1 MPGDDSA
8 VSATAPG
15 TPGAGAGRPVG
26 RSAVRRRVRR
36 LIDGGLLLQGG
47 VQGSPVL
54 RLFARW
60 VRRPLLPAVRLW
72 RRNIQLKVVA
82 TTLLMSLGVV
92 LLLGFVVIGQVR
104 NGLLDAKVKGAESQ
118 ATGGF
123 RVAET
128 LARSAGEGTSDGN
141 ARDGLPRQNSAIWL
155 NDLVQQMSASG
166 QGAFHVVTLNPPGEG
181 GNVSARAPRGS
192 GNVDAP
198 ASVPLTLREGVDDNT
213 GPSRSYTRII
223 YSDGRPSQPG
233 LAIGTQLSTPQ
244 SDRYELYYLFP
255 LAQEEKSLSLVKTTL
270 ATAGL
275 FVVVLLGAIAWLVV
289 RQVVTPVRMAAGIA
303 ERLSAGRLQ
312 ERMKVTG
319 EDDIARLGEAFNK
332 MAQNLQLKIQ
342 QLEAL
347 SRMQRRFVSDV
358 SHELRT
364 PLTTVRMAADV
375 IHEARVDFDP
385 VTARSAELLADQLDR
400 FESLLADLLEIS
412 RFDAGAAA
420 LEAEPIDLREV
431 VRRVVGG
438 AEPLAER
445 KGTRIRVVGDQQPV
459 IAEAD
464 TRRVERV
471 LRNLVVNA
479 VEHGEGRDVV
489 VRLAT
494 AGGAVAVAVRDYGVG
509 LKPGEATRVFSRF
522 WRADPARARTTGGT
536 GLGLSIALE
545 DARLHGGW
553 LQAWGEPGGGSQF
566 RLTLPRT
573 ADEALRGSPIPLE
586 PEDSRRN
593 RDAAQGPPPPP
604 ADGSAVTVPAQLS
617 AAARAVPA
625 PATGRRDPAAGLH
638 SRPGAPRSAAST
650 VPPRAGGPGRSPLPQ
665 QGGSTTGTTPVVDPA
680 ALPSN
685 GSRVVPRRDGT
696 GPASA
701 THGEATEDV
710 TTLCGPGTTS
720 GARRPHTPGD
730 GTGPAAAPDTG
741 ARDGR
746 GVRKGHGDGRD
757 DGRGAGRGAGDVDGD
772 VGEDV
777 DGRDDGSG
785 HEHVGGHGDRHVG
798 GRRDLGG
805 RVDADRHRGGDRSAG
820 GDRGTGGAGDR
831 TGAPGTSA
839 ALTGTTGDRPGNERE
854 EPRG

>member
-1 MPGDDSA
+1 MTGDSA
-8 VSATAPG
+8 ASAPG
-15 TPGAGAGRPVG
+15 RSGARAGRPVG
-26 RSAVRRRVRR
+26 RQTAGSRWGQF
-36 LIDGGLLLQGG
+36 LLEGGLLQGG

-54 RLFARW
+54 RLFMRW
-60 VRRPLLPAVRLW
+60 VRRPLLPVMRLW
-72 RRNIQLKVVA
+72 RRNIQLKVVV

-104 NGLLDAKVKGAESQ
+104 NGLLDAKVKASQSQ

-123 RVAET
+123 AVAKQ
-128 LARSAGEGTSDGN
+128 SADEAGAGTGDDGTSADGH
-141 ARDGLPRQNSAIWL
+141 PEQNVIQWMS
-155 NDLVQQMSASG
+155 DLVFSLSSGG
-166 QGAFHVVTLNPPGEG
+166 QGAFDVVTLPADDD
-181 GNVSARAPRGS
+181 SGS
-192 GNVDAP
+192 GRGPRASGGVNP
-198 ASVPLTLREGVDDNT
+198 TASVPEDLRERIDSST
-213 GPSRSYTRII
+213 AAAQSYTRII
-223 YSDGRPSQPG
+223 YNPTAGKESQPA
-233 LAIGTQLSTPQ
+233 LVIGKQVNDPN
-244 SDRYELYYLFP
+244 SDPYQLYYLFP
-255 LAQEEKSLSLVKTTL
+255 LSQEEKSLSLVKGTL

-342 QLEAL
+342 QLEDL

-375 IHEARVDFDP
+375 IHEAREDFDP

-431 VRRVVGG
+431 VRRVVSG

-445 KGTRIRVVGDQQPV
+445 KGTKVRIVGDQQPIV
-459 IAEAD
+459 AEAD
-464 TRRVERV
+464 ARRVERV

-479 VEHGEGRDVV
+479 VEHGEGKDVV
-489 VRLAT
+489 VKLAA

-573 ADEALRGSPIPLE
+573 ADEPLRGSPIPLE
-586 PEDSRRN
+586 PKDSRRN
-593 RDAAQGPPPPP
+593 RGLNDAGLPRGGGEKVA
-604 ADGSAVTVPAQLS
+604 TVPAQPMGDTVS
-617 AAARAVPA
+617 S
-625 PATGRRDPAAGLH
+625 RDPIV
-638 SRPGAPRSAAST
+638 PRSAAA
-650 VPPRAGGPGRSPLPQ
+650 VPTA
-665 QGGSTTGTTPVVDPA
+665 DPT
-680 ALPSN
+680 ALPGN
-685 GSRVVPRRDGT
+685 GARVVSRPASSPRRPDDTAPTGDG
-696 GPASA
+696 PRSEAASRPDA
-701 THGEATEDV
+701 GSEESYEQGEAF
-710 TTLCGPGTTS
+710 
-720 GARRPHTPGD
+720 R
-730 GTGPAAAPDTG
+730 
-741 ARDGR
+741 GR
-746 GVRKGHGDGRD
+746 
-757 DGRGAGRGAGDVDGD
+757 
-772 VGEDV
+772 
-777 DGRDDGSG
+777 
-785 HEHVGGHGDRHVG
+785 
-798 GRRDLGG
+798 
-805 RVDADRHRGGDRSAG
+805 
-820 GDRGTGGAGDR
+820 
-831 TGAPGTSA
+831 
-839 ALTGTTGDRPGNERE
+839 
-854 EPRG
+854 

>member
-1 MPGDDSA
+1 MSGDSA
-8 VSATAPG
+8 ASAPG
-15 TPGAGAGRPVG
+15 RSGDRPGRPVG
-26 RSAVRRRVRR
+26 RGTAAFRWRH
-36 LIDGGLLLQGG
+36 LFDGDLLQGG
-47 VQGSPVL
+47 VQGSPVV
-54 RLFARW
+54 RLVMRW
-60 VRRPLLPAVRLW
+60 VRRPLLPVIRLW
-72 RRNIQLKVVA
+72 RRNIQLKVVV

-104 NGLLDAKVKGAESQ
+104 NGLLDAKVKASQSQ

-123 RVAET
+123 AVAKQQAEQAVSVT
-128 LARSAGEGTSDGN
+128 GEEGT
-141 ARDGLPRQNSAIWL
+141 
-155 NDLVQQMSASG
+155 
-166 QGAFHVVTLNPPGEG
+166 
-181 GNVSARAPRGS
+181 AP
-192 GNVDAP
+192 
-198 ASVPLTLREGVDDNT
+198 
-213 GPSRSYTRII
+213 
-223 YSDGRPSQPG
+223 DGRPSQSVIQWMSDLVASLSSGGQGAFDVVTLPSG
-233 LAIGTQLSTPQ
+233 GDSGSGRGPRASGGVNPAASVPAELRERIDTSTGAAQSYTRIVYAEKDKQSQPALVIGKQVNDPNGDPYQ
-244 SDRYELYYLFP
+244 LYYLFP
-255 LAQEEKSLSLVKTTL
+255 LTQEEKSLSLVKGTL

-332 MAQNLQLKIQ
+332 MAQNLQLKIS
-342 QLEAL
+342 QLEDL

-375 IHEARVDFDP
+375 IHEAREDFDP

-431 VRRVVGG
+431 VRRVVTG

-445 KGTRIRVVGDQQPV
+445 KGTAIKVVGDQQPV
-459 IAEAD
+459 VAEAD
-464 TRRVERV
+464 ARRVERV

-489 VRLAT
+489 VKLAA

-573 ADEALRGSPIPLE
+573 ADEPLRGSPIPLE
-586 PEDSRRN
+586 PKDSRRN
-593 RDAAQGPPPPP
+593 RGLDDAGLPRGG
-604 ADGSAVTVPAQLS
+604 DGEKRATVPV
-617 AAARAVPA
+617 R
-625 PATGRRDPAAGLH
+625 
-638 SRPGAPRSAAST
+638 RPGADDPAQSARDPLGRRPGASAPTADPTALPGNGARVVARSGST
-650 VPPRAGGPGRSPLPQ
+650 RMTPGTVSGTNGGTDEARPGDAGRPTAGGE
-665 QGGSTTGTTPVVDPA
+665 GGDGA
-680 ALPSN
+680 
-685 GSRVVPRRDGT
+685 PRD
-696 GPASA
+696 AEKD
-701 THGEATEDV
+701 GEAT
-710 TTLCGPGTTS
+710 
-720 GARRPHTPGD
+720 R
-730 GTGPAAAPDTG
+730 
-741 ARDGR
+741 GR
-746 GVRKGHGDGRD
+746 
-757 DGRGAGRGAGDVDGD
+757 
-772 VGEDV
+772 
-777 DGRDDGSG
+777 
-785 HEHVGGHGDRHVG
+785 
-798 GRRDLGG
+798 
-805 RVDADRHRGGDRSAG
+805 
-820 GDRGTGGAGDR
+820 
-831 TGAPGTSA
+831 
-839 ALTGTTGDRPGNERE
+839 
-854 EPRG
+854 

>member
-1 MPGDDSA
+1 MPRDDSA
-8 VSATAPG
+8 ASATATGVPG
-15 TPGAGAGRPVG
+15 PRAGRPVG
-26 RSAVRRRVRR
+26 RSTTRARVARF
-36 LIDGGLLLQGG
+36 LDGGPLLQGG
-47 VQGSPVL
+47 VQGSSPLL
-54 RLFARW
+54 RLFTRW
-60 VRRPLLPAVRLW
+60 VRRPLLPAARLW

-104 NGLLDAKVKGAESQ
+104 NGLLDAKVKASQSQAVGGFKVAES
-118 ATGGF
+118 
-123 RVAET
+123 
-128 LARSAGEGTSDGN
+128 SAKDVGQRAGQDGN
-141 ARDGLPRQNSAIWL
+141 TADGRIAQNSAVWL
-155 NDLVQQMSASG
+155 NDLVQSLSSGG
-166 QGAFHVVTLNPPGEG
+166 QGAFNVVTLSSPGEG
-181 GNVSARAPRGS
+181 GTGSSARAPRGS
-192 GNVDAP
+192 GYVDAP
-198 ASVPLTLREGVDDNT
+198 ASVPEALRSRVDQNT
-213 GPSRSYTRII
+213 GPSQSYTRIV

-233 LAIGTQLSTPQ
+233 LVIGRQLTSPS

-255 LAQEEKSLSLVKTTL
+255 LTQEEKSLSLVKGTL

-342 QLEAL
+342 QLEEL

-420 LEAEPIDLREV
+420 LEAEAIDLREV

-445 KGTRIRVVGDQQPV
+445 KGTYIRILGDQQPV
-459 IAEAD
+459 VAEAD
-464 TRRVERV
+464 ARRVERV

-479 VEHGEGRDVV
+479 VEHGDGKDVT
-489 VRLAT
+489 VRLAS

-573 ADEALRGSPIPLE
+573 ADEPLRGSPIPLE
-586 PEDSRRN
+586 PEDSRRH
-593 RDAAQGPPPPP
+593 RGLSDAGRPLG
-604 ADGSAVTVPAQLS
+604 GSGKTATVPAQ
-617 AAARAVPA
+617 A
-625 PATGRRDPAAGLH
+625 PAGGPRGDRVPSIPSRTPVAPLLTAAGSAPTVDPTALP
-638 SRPGAPRSAAST
+638 SSGARVVARPGAEPQGPSARVRNATTATGTAAPGDESPKQSERNGAGGLDTADAAELADTADLVGRVGREGEPQNGRGPEPRNGRDHEHGKRPSAAGS
-650 VPPRAGGPGRSPLPQ
+650 AGSDSGR
-665 QGGSTTGTTPVVDPA
+665 GD
-680 ALPSN
+680 
-685 GSRVVPRRDGT
+685 GSR
-696 GPASA
+696 
-701 THGEATEDV
+701 
-710 TTLCGPGTTS
+710 
-720 GARRPHTPGD
+720 
-730 GTGPAAAPDTG
+730 
-741 ARDGR
+741 GR
-746 GVRKGHGDGRD
+746 
-757 DGRGAGRGAGDVDGD
+757 
-772 VGEDV
+772 
-777 DGRDDGSG
+777 
-785 HEHVGGHGDRHVG
+785 
-798 GRRDLGG
+798 
-805 RVDADRHRGGDRSAG
+805 
-820 GDRGTGGAGDR
+820 
-831 TGAPGTSA
+831 
-839 ALTGTTGDRPGNERE
+839 
-854 EPRG
+854 

>member
-1 MPGDDSA
+1 MAGDSA
-8 VSATAPG
+8 ASAPG
-15 TPGAGAGRPVG
+15 GSGARPGRPVG
-26 RSAVRRRVRR
+26 RAAGARFRR
-36 LIDGGLLLQGG
+36 LFEGGLLQGG

-54 RLFARW
+54 RLFLRW
-60 VRRPLLPAVRLW
+60 VRRPLLPVMRLW
-72 RRNIQLKVVA
+72 RRNIQLRVVA
-82 TTLLMSLGVV
+82 TTLVMSLGVV

-104 NGLLDAKVKGAESQ
+104 NGLLDAKVRASQSQ

-123 RVAET
+123 AVAKQKADE
-128 LARSAGEGTSDGN
+128 AAAGTGSGTGTASSTPDGTPIG
-141 ARDGLPRQNSAIWL
+141 DGRQPQSVIQWMS
-155 NDLVQQMSASG
+155 DLVESLSSG
-166 QGAFHVVTLNPPGEG
+166 GAGAFDVATLPVGDDSG
-181 GNVSARAPRGS
+181 GGRSPRGS
-192 GNVDAP
+192 GNVNP
-198 ASVPLTLREGVDDNT
+198 TSSVPADLRDRVNGGT
-213 GPSRSYTRII
+213 TAAQSYTEIVYANGKESQPALVI
-223 YSDGRPSQPG
+223 GKQVNDPNGRP
-233 LAIGTQLSTPQ
+233 
-244 SDRYELYYLFP
+244 YELYYLFP
-255 LAQEEKSLSLVKTTL
+255 LTQEEKSLSLVKGTL

-342 QLEAL
+342 QLEDL

-375 IHEARVDFDP
+375 IHEAREDFDP

-431 VRRVVGG
+431 VRRVVSG

-445 KGTRIRVVGDQQPV
+445 KGSRIRVAGDQQPV
-459 IAEAD
+459 VAEAD
-464 TRRVERV
+464 ARRVERV

-489 VRLAT
+489 VRLAS

-573 ADEALRGSPIPLE
+573 ADEPLRGSPIPLE
-586 PEDSRRN
+586 PKDSRRN
-593 RDAAQGPPPPP
+593 RGLDDAGLPRGGGEKRA
-604 ADGSAVTVPAQLS
+604 TVPVQQGG
-617 AAARAVPA
+617 ARADALPARGQSTHRMTAVPA
-625 PATGRRDPAAGLH
+625 AA
-638 SRPGAPRSAAST
+638 
-650 VPPRAGGPGRSPLPQ
+650 
-665 QGGSTTGTTPVVDPA
+665 DPA
-680 ALPSN
+680 ALPGN
-685 GSRVVPRRDGT
+685 GNGARVVPR
-696 GPASA
+696 PAA
-701 THGEATEDV
+701 
-710 TTLCGPGTTS
+710 
-720 GARRPHTPGD
+720 GARQPEHRP
-730 GTGPAAAPDTG
+730 A
-741 ARDGR
+741 
-746 GVRKGHGDGRD
+746 
-757 DGRGAGRGAGDVDGD
+757 
-772 VGEDV
+772 ED
-777 DGRDDGSG
+777 
-785 HEHVGGHGDRHVG
+785 
-798 GRRDLGG
+798 
-805 RVDADRHRGGDRSAG
+805 A
-820 GDRGTGGAGDR
+820 
-831 TGAPGTSA
+831 APGT
-839 ALTGTTGDRPGNERE
+839 GTVARE
-854 EPRG
+854 DSTESGEAFRGR

>member
-1 MPGDDSA
+1 MSGDSTASAPGRSGNRPERA
-8 VSATAPG
+8 VSGSTAPLG
-15 TPGAGAGRPVG
+15 DAKAPEGSKAVQAPKASAKAPGARF
-26 RSAVRRRVRR
+26 RW
-36 LIDGGLLLQGG
+36 LLDGGLLQGG

-54 RLFARW
+54 RLLLRW
-60 VRRPLLPAVRLW
+60 VRRPLLPVMRLW

-104 NGLLDAKVKGAESQ
+104 NGLLDAKVKASQSQ

-123 RVAET
+123 AVAKQQ
-128 LARSAGEGTSDGN
+128 ADAGAAAAVDGTGGSSDGQS
-141 ARDGLPRQNSAIWL
+141 PQNVIQWMS
-155 NDLVQQMSASG
+155 DLVSSLSSGG
-166 QGAFHVVTLNPPGEG
+166 QGAFDVVTLPTGDDTGGGRGPRASGGVNP
-181 GNVSARAPRGS
+181 NT
-192 GNVDAP
+192 
-198 ASVPLTLREGVDDNT
+198 SVPAALRARVNDTT
-213 GPSRSYTRII
+213 GAVQSYTRIR
-223 YSDGRPSQPG
+223 YLGGKESQPG
-233 LAIGTQLSTPQ
+233 LVIGKRLGDPNG
-244 SDRYELYYLFP
+244 DPYELYYLFP
-255 LAQEEKSLSLVKTTL
+255 LTQEEKSLSLVKGTL

-342 QLEAL
+342 QLEDL

-375 IHEARVDFDP
+375 IHDAREDFDP
-385 VTARSAELLADQLDR
+385 MTARSAELLADQLDR
-400 FESLLADLLEIS
+400 FETLLADLLEIS

-438 AEPLAER
+438 AAPLAER
-445 KGTRIRVVGDQQPV
+445 KGTSIRVVGDQQPV
-459 IAEAD
+459 VAEAD
-464 TRRVERV
+464 ARRVERV

-479 VEHGEGRDVV
+479 VEHGEGKDVV
-489 VRLAT
+489 VKLAA

-573 ADEALRGSPIPLE
+573 ADEPLRGSPIPLE
-586 PEDSRRN
+586 PKDSRARG
-593 RDAAQGPPPPP
+593 RGKGVAPRAGG
-604 ADGSAVTVPAQLS
+604 AKTATVPAQQTREGLPLTP
-617 AAARAVPA
+617 RETAVPTA
-625 PATGRRDPAAGLH
+625 DPTALPGNGAWVVA
-638 SRPGAPRSAAST
+638 RPGAGEGAA
-650 VPPRAGGPGRSPLPQ
+650 RQDGG
-665 QGGSTTGTTPVVDPA
+665 QGAVV
-680 ALPSN
+680 
-685 GSRVVPRRDGT
+685 RRD
-696 GPASA
+696 A
-701 THGEATEDV
+701 ED
-710 TTLCGPGTTS
+710 G
-720 GARRPHTPGD
+720 GAERG
-730 GTGPAAAPDTG
+730 GA

-746 GVRKGHGDGRD
+746 AEFDDAAGDDRAEFGGAVRNGRAELGGAAGNGASGSAVVRGDG
-757 DGRGAGRGAGDVDGD
+757 GSGESGADRRD
-772 VGEDV
+772 VGV
-777 DGRDDGSG
+777 DEQGEAVRGR
-785 HEHVGGHGDRHVG
+785 
-798 GRRDLGG
+798 
-805 RVDADRHRGGDRSAG
+805 
-820 GDRGTGGAGDR
+820 
-831 TGAPGTSA
+831 
-839 ALTGTTGDRPGNERE
+839 
-854 EPRG
+854 

>member
-1 MPGDDSA
+1 MARDSA
-8 VSATAPG
+8 ASAPG
-15 TPGAGAGRPVG
+15 SGARAGRPVAHEPLG
-26 RSAVRRRVRR
+26 RKLPGRPAGHKPPGHEPSGHEPPGHKPRGHEPPVSRWSR
-36 LIDGGLLLQGG
+36 LLEGGLLHGG

-54 RLFARW
+54 RLFMRW
-60 VRRPLLPAVRLW
+60 VRRPLLPVMRLW
-72 RRNIQLKVVA
+72 RRNIQLKVVV

-104 NGLLDAKVKGAESQ
+104 NGLLDAKVKASQSQ

-123 RVAET
+123 TAAKQRAE
-128 LARSAGEGTSDGN
+128 E
-141 ARDGLPRQNSAIWL
+141 
-155 NDLVQQMSASG
+155 SAS
-166 QGAFHVVTLNPPGEG
+166 
-181 GNVSARAPRGS
+181 
-192 GNVDAP
+192 VD
-198 ASVPLTLREGVDDNT
+198 GDDNA
-213 GPSRSYTRII
+213 PV
-223 YSDGRPSQPG
+223 DGRPSQNVIQWMSELVKSLSSGGQGAFDVVTLPMGGESGSGRGPRASGSVDWAVSVPEDLRERVEGGTAAAQSYTRIVYSSDQASQPG
-233 LAIGTQLSTPQ
+233 LVIGKQVNDPNSEPYQ
-244 SDRYELYYLFP
+244 LYYLFP
-255 LAQEEKSLSLVKTTL
+255 LTQEEKSLSLVRGTL

-289 RQVVTPVRMAAGIA
+289 RQVVTPVRMAASIA

-332 MAQNLQLKIQ
+332 MAQNLQLKIS
-342 QLEAL
+342 QLEDL

-375 IHEARVDFDP
+375 IHDARVDFDP

-400 FESLLADLLEIS
+400 FETLLADLLEIS

-445 KGTRIRVVGDQQPV
+445 KGTQVRVLGDQQPV
-459 IAEAD
+459 VAEAD
-464 TRRVERV
+464 ARRVERV

-489 VRLAT
+489 VKLAA

-573 ADEALRGSPIPLE
+573 ADEPLRGSPIPLE
-586 PEDSRRN
+586 PTDSRRN
-593 RDAAQGPPPPP
+593 QELHDTGAAGTGPAGTGATGA
-604 ADGSAVTVPAQLS
+604 ADKTAGVPAQ
-617 AAARAVPA
+617 A
-625 PATGRRDPAAGLH
+625 PAGQA
-638 SRPGAPRSAAST
+638 SSARGPI
-650 VPPRAGGPGRSPLPQ
+650 PPRPAVAP
-665 QGGSTTGTTPVVDPA
+665 TADPT
-680 ALPSN
+680 ALPGN
-685 GSRVVPRRDGT
+685 GARVVPRPVSGT
-696 GPASA
+696 RRQDDGPATRTAS
-701 THGEATEDV
+701 
-710 TTLCGPGTTS
+710 
-720 GARRPHTPGD
+720 R
-730 GTGPAAAPDTG
+730 PDTG
-741 ARDGR
+741 PEDPSRQGEASRGR
-746 GVRKGHGDGRD
+746 
-757 DGRGAGRGAGDVDGD
+757 
-772 VGEDV
+772 
-777 DGRDDGSG
+777 
-785 HEHVGGHGDRHVG
+785 
-798 GRRDLGG
+798 
-805 RVDADRHRGGDRSAG
+805 
-820 GDRGTGGAGDR
+820 
-831 TGAPGTSA
+831 
-839 ALTGTTGDRPGNERE
+839 
-854 EPRG
+854 

>member
-1 MPGDDSA
+1 MSGDSA
-8 VSATAPG
+8 ASSPG
-15 TPGAGAGRPVG
+15 RTGARAERPVG
-26 RSAVRRRVRR
+26 RKKAGSRWGRF
-36 LIDGGLLLQGG
+36 LEGGLLQGG

-54 RLFARW
+54 RLFMRW
-60 VRRPLLPAVRLW
+60 VRRPLLPVMRLW
-72 RRNIQLKVVA
+72 RRNIQLKVVV

-104 NGLLDAKVKGAESQ
+104 NGLLDAKVKASQSQ

-123 RVAET
+123 AVAKQKAEE
-128 LARSAGEGTSDGN
+128 AGTGAGDDG
-141 ARDGLPRQNSAIWL
+141 APVDEHTEQNVIQWMS
-155 NDLVQQMSASG
+155 DLVESLSSGG
-166 QGAFHVVTLNPPGEG
+166 QGAFDVVTLPAAGDASG
-181 GNVSARAPRGS
+181 GGRGPRAS
-192 GNVDAP
+192 GDVDWS
-198 ASVPLTLREGVDDNT
+198 ASVPEALRERVDSST
-213 GPSRSYTRII
+213 AAAQSYTRIV
-223 YSDGRPSQPG
+223 YDDTAGKEAQPG
-233 LAIGTQLSTPQ
+233 LVIGKQVNDPNDDPYQ
-244 SDRYELYYLFP
+244 LYYLFP
-255 LAQEEKSLSLVKTTL
+255 LTQEEKSLSLVKGTL

-342 QLEAL
+342 QLEDL

-375 IHEARVDFDP
+375 IHEAREDFDP

-431 VRRVVGG
+431 VRRVLSG
-438 AEPLAER
+438 AAPLAER
-445 KGTRIRVVGDQQPV
+445 KGTHIRVVGDQQPV
-459 IAEAD
+459 VAEAD
-464 TRRVERV
+464 ARRVERV

-479 VEHGEGRDVV
+479 VEHGEGKDVV
-489 VRLAT
+489 VKLAA

-573 ADEALRGSPIPLE
+573 ADEPLRGSPIPLE
-586 PEDSRRN
+586 PKDSRRN
-593 RDAAQGPPPPP
+593 RGLDDAGLPRGNAEK
-604 ADGSAVTVPAQLS
+604 AATVPAQPS
-617 AAARAVPA
+617 
-625 PATGRRDPAAGLH
+625 RDPVT
-638 SRPGAPRSAAST
+638 SRDPIAPRPTGMAAT
-650 VPPRAGGPGRSPLPQ
+650 A
-665 QGGSTTGTTPVVDPA
+665 DPT
-680 ALPSN
+680 ALPGN
-685 GSRVVPRRDGT
+685 GARVVPRPASGVRRQDDTSVGDAPRGGPEGSAGT
-696 GPASA
+696 GPEAPHGHPEEPHEQAQAQASYGQEDS
-701 THGEATEDV
+701 HSQGEAF
-710 TTLCGPGTTS
+710 
-720 GARRPHTPGD
+720 R
-730 GTGPAAAPDTG
+730 
-741 ARDGR
+741 GR
-746 GVRKGHGDGRD
+746 
-757 DGRGAGRGAGDVDGD
+757 
-772 VGEDV
+772 
-777 DGRDDGSG
+777 
-785 HEHVGGHGDRHVG
+785 
-798 GRRDLGG
+798 
-805 RVDADRHRGGDRSAG
+805 
-820 GDRGTGGAGDR
+820 
-831 TGAPGTSA
+831 
-839 ALTGTTGDRPGNERE
+839 
-854 EPRG
+854 